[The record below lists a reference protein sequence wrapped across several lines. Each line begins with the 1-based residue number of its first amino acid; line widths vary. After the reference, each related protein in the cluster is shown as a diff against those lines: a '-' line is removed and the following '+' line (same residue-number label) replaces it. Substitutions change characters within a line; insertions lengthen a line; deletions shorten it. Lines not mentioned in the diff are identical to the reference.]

1 MSPHPHRLG
10 AAVRRSLLLSL
21 LSPAVLAQQAPAP
34 GSETGAR
41 TLDTVL
47 VTGSRIR
54 RAELETGVPV
64 QVLTRQDI
72 DRSGFGTL
80 AEVVQNLT
88 ASGAGLNTRFNSSG
102 NFGFPPDG
110 GGVGAGA
117 ATVDLRHL
125 GAKRVLVLVDGL
137 RWVNESSASG
147 VGSAVDLNTIPLSV
161 IERIEVLEDGAS
173 SIYGSDAI
181 AGVVN
186 IITRKEGD
194 GPAVQLH
201 YGDYSDLA
209 GGETWGADLG
219 WGGSSE
225 RARWF
230 VGASYFKQKE
240 ISSLEYG
247 PASVP
252 VPGTGL
258 ANGSSATPQG
268 RFLFQD
274 PTTGT
279 AYDITPDTGVSAPTY
294 LPGQPACRDAAGNPT
309 GIPRTDD
316 FHCFGTADRFNF
328 APYNLL
334 LTPSERKSVFG
345 QVQLDFTPTFGA
357 YARVLYNERDS
368 ANQAAPEPIFLGT
381 DAGVYNE
388 WAETRLVISAANPY
402 NPFGF
407 DLTTVGPDANLFLLG
422 RRPVEGGPRRYAQQV
437 ETWYAAFGLN
447 GLFQVR
453 DRPWSWDIN
462 LVRGE
467 SSAEQSNTGSYNI
480 RRINEALGD
489 PSACAAI
496 SGCVPL
502 DLFGGAGTITPQM
515 LAWIQPLVRDRSETS
530 LSQFSANLTGDAFEG
545 WAGAIAFA
553 AGVEYREY
561 EGHYQP
567 DPLTVAG
574 EYNGVPSGPTRGEY
588 DVSEAYLELY
598 VPLLGEGRLGRGLD
612 LSLAGRYSE
621 YSNFGGTST
630 GKVGL
635 RWQVADEF
643 MLRGSFAEGFR
654 APSIGELY
662 GTLSRF
668 DATITDPCN
677 NAASTTPQC
686 VADGVPP
693 GYEQS
698 NPQISVVTSGNIDLE
713 PENSRSLMLG
723 AVWSPSFADEVS
735 WSQSLDLGLN
745 FYRHT
750 IDGAIQALDAQTI
763 LDRCIATRD
772 PLSCGFYTRND
783 RGQIVRFD
791 NILGNVGTIRTDG
804 WDFSADWRLPE
815 QGWGQLAF
823 AWKTTWVTRYELIN
837 EAGQAEPRAPGV
849 EINNSAIP
857 EVTSSLGAVWQGAG
871 GWQAAWTARYIDR
884 LRESCAGANGFEIC
898 DDSAS
903 DRNDLGATTYH
914 DAQLSWGT
922 DAWMRDFRVTLGVNN
937 LFGKDPPICLSCS
950 LNGYDAATY
959 DLPGR
964 FWYARVGFG
973 F

>member
-1 MSPHPHRLG
+1 MSPVRHRLG
-10 AAVRRSLLLSL
+10 AAVRHSLLLSL
-21 LSPAVLAQQAPAP
+21 LSPAVVAQEAVKPDP
-34 GSETGAR
+34 GAR
-41 TLDTVL
+41 TLDTVQ

-64 QVLTRQDI
+64 QVLSREDI

-258 ANGSSATPQG
+258 SNGSSATPQG
-268 RFLFQD
+268 RFVFQD

-279 AYDITPDTGVSAPTY
+279 VYNITPNTGATDPTY
-294 LPGQPACRDAAGNPT
+294 IGGQPACPSERA
-309 GIPRTDD
+309 DD
-316 FHCFGTADRFNF
+316 FHCFGTPDRFNF

-334 LTPSERKSVFG
+334 FTPSERKSVFG
-345 QVQLDFTPTFGA
+345 QVQFDISPTLGA

-388 WAETRLVISAANPY
+388 WAETRLLISAANPY

-407 DLTTVGPDANLFLLG
+407 GLTTIGPDANLFLLG
-422 RRPVEGGPRRYAQQV
+422 RRPVEGGPRRYTQEV
-437 ETWYAAFGLN
+437 DTWYVAFGLD
-447 GLFQVR
+447 GLFDVR
-453 DRPWSWDIN
+453 GRPWSWDLN

-467 SSAEQSNTGSYNI
+467 SSATQTNTGSYNI

-489 PSACAAI
+489 PAACAALT
-496 SGCVPL
+496 GCVPL
-502 DLFGGAGTITPQM
+502 NLFGGPGTITPQM
-515 LAWIQPLVRDRSETS
+515 LAWIQPVIRDRSETS
-530 LSQFSANLTGDAFEG
+530 LSQFTANLTGELSEG
-545 WAGAIAFA
+545 WAGPISFA

-574 EYNGVPSGPTRGEY
+574 EYNGVPSGPTRGDY

-598 VPLLGEGRLGRGLD
+598 VPLVGEGWLGRGLD
-612 LSLAGRYSE
+612 LSVAGRYSE

-630 GKVGL
+630 GKIGL

-668 DATITDPCN
+668 DATLTDPCN
-677 NAASTTPQC
+677 NAAATTPQC

-693 GYEQS
+693 DYEQS
-698 NPQISVVTSGNIDLE
+698 NPQISVVTSGNLALE
-713 PENSRSLMLG
+713 PETSRSLMLG
-723 AVWSPSFADEVS
+723 AVWSPTFGSDAS

-772 PLSCGFYTRND
+772 PLSCSFYSRND

-815 QGWGQLAF
+815 RGWGQLAF
-823 AWKTTWVTRYELIN
+823 SWKNTWVTRYELVN
-837 EAGQAEPRAPGV
+837 EAGLAEPRAPGV
-849 EINNSAIP
+849 EVNNSAIP
-857 EVTSSLGAVWQGAG
+857 DLTSSLSAVWEGG

-884 LRESCAGANGFEIC
+884 LRESCAGANGFPIC
-898 DDSAS
+898 DDSAA

-922 DAWMRDFRVTLGVNN
+922 DAWMKDLRFTLGVNN
-937 LFGKDPPICLSCS
+937 VFGKDPPICLSCS

>member
-1 MSPHPHRLG
+1 MLPRSHRLG
-10 AAVRRSLLLSL
+10 AAVRRGLLLSI
-21 LSPAVLAQQAPAP
+21 LSPVALAQQAAAP
-34 GSETGAR
+34 EPEPGAR
-41 TLDTVL
+41 TLDTVQ

-54 RAELETGVPV
+54 RAELETQVPV
-64 QVLTRQDI
+64 QVLSREDI
-72 DRSGFGTL
+72 DRSGFTSV

-88 ASGAGLNTRFNSSG
+88 ASGAALNTKFNSSG

-125 GAKRVLVLVDGL
+125 GAKRVLVLVDGM

-147 VGSAVDLNTIPLSV
+147 VGSSVDLNTIPLSI

-186 IITRKEGD
+186 IITRKDVD
-194 GPAVQLH
+194 GASVQLH
-201 YGDYSDLA
+201 TGDYSDLA

-240 ISSLEYG
+240 IASTEYG

-258 ANGSSATPQG
+258 SNGSSATPHG
-268 RFLFQD
+268 RFVFQD
-274 PTTGT
+274 
-279 AYDITPDTGVSAPTY
+279 PDTGVVYDLTPNTGDTS
-294 LPGQPACRDAAGNPT
+294 PAFDPAQT
-309 GIPRTDD
+309 GCDRSDG
-316 FHCFGTADRFNF
+316 FHCFGTPDRFNF

-334 LTPSERKSVFG
+334 LTPSERKSLFG
-345 QVQLDFTPTFGA
+345 QVQFDFSPTFGG
-357 YARVLYNERDS
+357 YVRVLYNERES
-368 ANQAAPEPIFLGT
+368 ANQAAPEPFFLGT

-388 WAETRLVISAANPY
+388 WAETRLVISATNPY
-402 NPFGF
+402 SPFDF
-407 DLTTVGPDANLFLLG
+407 DLTTMGDSPNLFLIG
-422 RRPVEGGPRRYAQQV
+422 RRPVEGGPRRFVQEV
-437 ETWYAAFGLN
+437 ETWYASAGLN
-447 GLFQVR
+447 GLFDVGAR
-453 DRPWSWDIN
+453 TWNWDVN
-462 LVRGE
+462 LMRSE
-467 SSAEQSNTGSYNI
+467 STAEQTNSGSYNI
-480 RRINEALGD
+480 RRINEALSGEA
-489 PSACAAI
+489 ACAAI
-496 SGCVPL
+496 AGCVDL
-502 DLFGGAGTITPQM
+502 DLFGGPGSITPAM
-515 LAWIQPLVRDRSETS
+515 LAWIQPVVRDRSNNSIS
-530 LSQFSANLTGDAFEG
+530 LASANITGDLFDG
-545 WAGAIAFA
+545 WAGPVSFA

-561 EGHYQP
+561 EGEYQP

-574 EYNGVPSGPTRGEY
+574 EYNGVPSGPSSGEY
-588 DVSEAYLELY
+588 DVREAYAEFL
-598 VPLLGEGRLGRGLD
+598 VPLMKDGWAGKSLD
-612 LSLAGRYSE
+612 LSLAGRWSD
-621 YSNFGGTST
+621 YSNFGSTNT
-630 GKVGL
+630 GKIGL

-643 MLRGSFAEGFR
+643 LLRGSFAEGFR

-668 DATITDPCN
+668 DATLVDPCN
-677 NAASTTPQC
+677 VPASTTPAC
-686 VADGVPP
+686 VAEGVPAD
-693 GYEQS
+693 YEQS
-698 NPQISVVTSGNIDLE
+698 NPQISVVTSGNIDLQ
-713 PENSRSLMLG
+713 PETSRSLMLG
-723 AVWSPSFADEVS
+723 AVWSPSFADATA
-735 WSQSLDLGLN
+735 WSDRLDLGMT

-763 LDRCIATRD
+763 LERCISTRD
-772 PLSCGFYTRND
+772 PVSCGFYERNA

-823 AWKTTWVTRYELIN
+823 AWKTTWVTRYELVN

-857 EVTSSLGAVWQGAG
+857 DLTSTLSAVWRGGG

-884 LRESCAGANGFEIC
+884 LRESCAGANGFDIC
-898 DDSAS
+898 DDSS
-903 DRNDLGATTYH
+903 NDRNDLGATTYH

-922 DAWMRDFRVTLGVNN
+922 DAWMKDFRITLGLNN
-937 LFGKDPPICLSCS
+937 VFGKDPPICLSCS
-950 LNGYDAATY
+950 LNGYDASTY